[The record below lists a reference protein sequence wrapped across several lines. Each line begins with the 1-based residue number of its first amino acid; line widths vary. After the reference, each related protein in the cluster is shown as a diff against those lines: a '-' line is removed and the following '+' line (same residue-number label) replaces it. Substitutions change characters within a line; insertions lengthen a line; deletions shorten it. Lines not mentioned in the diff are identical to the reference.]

1 MEAKYDAEIAAAQ
14 GNAQEVERLETEK
27 AQKKLE
33 IEKKYADVQFAV
45 KASQIIADTAVAIM
59 KALSQL
65 GPIAGPVA
73 AALMGVT
80 GAAQLAAANAE
91 RQKVKSMTLSGAS
104 GSTPVSAERVV
115 NASGGYDQ
123 GGYTGDGDRYG
134 ATSTRLRIYRRVQRN
149 HLQEQTNNT
158 TSMALTIQTEKGIF
172 DLPRDFSVEIENT
185 SPIYTD
191 KGSQT
196 IASTLPAT
204 GHNLSMVDYI
214 HRPDIRNAP
223 KRDAAAV
230 VTDGVY
236 RRTGKLNITSVSTE
250 SGIVCNIGFDESLM
264 YEAWKNVS
272 LKELPGL
279 PVIKYPEGVAALAR
293 HLEEVMRYQT
303 PADYHVFRMPP
314 ITSSARWSCSTIWRT
329 PLSPER
335 STTGI

>member
-1 MEAKYDAEIAAAQ
+1 
-14 GNAQEVERLETEK
+14 
-27 AQKKLE
+27 
-33 IEKKYADVQFAV
+33 
-45 KASQIIADTAVAIM
+45 
-59 KALSQL
+59 
-65 GPIAGPVA
+65 
-73 AALMGVT
+73 
-80 GAAQLAAANAE
+80 
-91 RQKVKSMTLSGAS
+91 
-104 GSTPVSAERVV
+104 
-115 NASGGYDQ
+115 
-123 GGYTGDGDRYG
+123 
-134 ATSTRLRIYRRVQRN
+134 
-149 HLQEQTNNT
+149 
-158 TSMALTIQTEKGIF
+158 MALTIQTEKGIF

-303 PADYHVFRMPP
+303 PADYHVFRIQVASETLEETEYPEFINP
-314 ITSSARWSCSTIWRT
+314 IGSDGKTYALLKEARTERVVISGQAVDVKVPAGYGISPFLKVSRILEMIFSAYGFTLVENPFATDYQLSKMVVLNNVADTIVT
-329 PLSPER
+329 GEID
-335 STTGI
+335 TGI

>member
-1 MEAKYDAEIAAAQ
+1 
-14 GNAQEVERLETEK
+14 
-27 AQKKLE
+27 
-33 IEKKYADVQFAV
+33 
-45 KASQIIADTAVAIM
+45 
-59 KALSQL
+59 
-65 GPIAGPVA
+65 
-73 AALMGVT
+73 
-80 GAAQLAAANAE
+80 
-91 RQKVKSMTLSGAS
+91 
-104 GSTPVSAERVV
+104 
-115 NASGGYDQ
+115 
-123 GGYTGDGDRYG
+123 
-134 ATSTRLRIYRRVQRN
+134 
-149 HLQEQTNNT
+149 
-158 TSMALTIQTEKGIF
+158 MALTIQTEKGIF

-303 PADYHVFRMPP
+303 PADYHVFRIQVASETLEETEYPEFINP
-314 ITSSARWSCSTIWRT
+314 IGSDGKTYALLKEARTERVVISGQAVDVRVPAGYGISPFLKVSRILEMIFSAYGFT
-329 PLSPER
+329 L
-335 STTGI
+335 

>member
-1 MEAKYDAEIAAAQ
+1 M
-14 GNAQEVERLETEK
+14 
-27 AQKKLE
+27 
-33 IEKKYADVQFAV
+33 
-45 KASQIIADTAVAIM
+45 
-59 KALSQL
+59 
-65 GPIAGPVA
+65 
-73 AALMGVT
+73 
-80 GAAQLAAANAE
+80 
-91 RQKVKSMTLSGAS
+91 
-104 GSTPVSAERVV
+104 
-115 NASGGYDQ
+115 
-123 GGYTGDGDRYG
+123 
-134 ATSTRLRIYRRVQRN
+134 RLRICRRVQRN

-158 TSMALTIQTEKGIF
+158 TGMALTIQTEKGIF
-172 DLPRDFSVEIENT
+172 DLPQDFSVEIENT

-293 HLEEVMRYQT
+293 HLEKVMRYKPRRIITCSAYRWRLKPWKRRSIRSSST
-303 PADYHVFRMPP
+303 P
-314 ITSSARWSCSTIWRT
+314 
-329 PLSPER
+329 
-335 STTGI
+335 